1 MTKILIISP
10 HLDDAVLSCGD
21 LINKYVKEG
30 HQVDVLTIFSG
41 SVDENSLSDAAK
53 QFHNNCFFRL
63 QCDDCQKSFYIFLK
77 KALTHK
83 NIDSKINYNI
93 IFFGGFMQDK
103 TRKAITKSTSNEICF
118 NFSGFIC
125 CINCSDILRQ
135 V

>member
-30 HQVDVLTIFSG
+30 YQVDVLTIFSG

-63 QCDDCQKSFYIFLK
+63 QCDDC
-77 KALTHK
+77 
-83 NIDSKINYNI
+83 
-93 IFFGGFMQDK
+93 
-103 TRKAITKSTSNEICF
+103 
-118 NFSGFIC
+118 
-125 CINCSDILRQ
+125 
-135 V
+135 